1 MKTINRHFV
10 SFANPPVFRF
20 LLKMSKKR
28 SKRWDNFFGPDPLA
42 GRVNTLNV
50 IPYPKSL
57 YLGPVTTF
65 QEARAFKWGSSK
77 NMELSDLERYMKEK
91 QSPAKLSKK
100 LSLDEM
106 ISEKKK
112 KLSGALSY
120 STGKLNQY
128 CTFCEANREGL

>member
-1 MKTINRHFV
+1 
-10 SFANPPVFRF
+10 
-20 LLKMSKKR
+20 MSKKR

-50 IPYPKSL
+50 VPYPKSL
-57 YLGPVTTF
+57 YLGPISTQNVVTTF
-65 QEARAFKWGSSK
+65 QEARALTAKWGSSK
-77 NMELSDLERYMKEK
+77 HLELSDLERYMKEK

-106 ISEKKK
+106 TMEKKK

-128 CTFCEANREGL
+128 CSFCEANREGL